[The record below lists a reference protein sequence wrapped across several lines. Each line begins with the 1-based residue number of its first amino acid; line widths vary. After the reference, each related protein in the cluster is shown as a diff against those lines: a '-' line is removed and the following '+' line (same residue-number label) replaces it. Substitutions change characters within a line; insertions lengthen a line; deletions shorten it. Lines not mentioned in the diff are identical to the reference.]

1 MNIDGINE
9 LKRFLSEE
17 AVDPAKPILS
27 VGETIGAWRVCA
39 YLGGGGFGEVY
50 RVEHIKVG
58 LVCAMKILRRESHS
72 SKERFSREAKVLA
85 DHPHSA
91 MPHFYELG
99 EVRGRPYIVMEL
111 LAPRELP
118 KTDCDV
124 AKLLRQLC
132 GVVSALHDLDY
143 VHRDIKPSNVLYRR
157 NGEAVLVD
165 YGLIKK
171 SALSGEEKFDRVA
184 LTKANVAVGT
194 ERYAAPEQ
202 LAGGSVD
209 VSADIHALGVLADAC
224 FQGKAP
230 WRWNRLIRR
239 ATSSIPGQR
248 FKSARVF
255 ERAIAWRFVMEGV
268 IILASILVLII
279 VTMVPLVARQSE
291 WVTAGD
297 GATTNSAVSVRLGNA
312 SDSAGE
318 WL

>member
-1 MNIDGINE
+1 MNIDSINE
-9 LKRFLSEE
+9 LDRFLSEE
-17 AVDPAKPILS
+17 AVDPAKPILP
-27 VGETIGAWRVCA
+27 VGELVGSWRVCA

-50 RVEHIKVG
+50 RVEHVKVG
-58 LVCAMKILRRESHS
+58 LVCAMKVLRRESRS
-72 SKERFSREAKVLA
+72 SKERFFLEARVLA

-91 MPHFYELG
+91 MPRFYELG

-118 KTDCDV
+118 KSDREV

-132 GVVSALHDLDY
+132 SVVSALHALNY
-143 VHRDIKPSNVLYRR
+143 VHRDVKPSNVLYRQS
-157 NGEAVLVD
+157 GEAVLVD

-171 SALSGEEKFDRVA
+171 SASSGGSFNQAA
-184 LTKANVAVGT
+184 LTRANMAIGT

-202 LAGGSVD
+202 LIGGSVD
-209 VSADIHALGVLADAC
+209 VSADIHALGVLADSC
-224 FQGKAP
+224 FQGNAP

-248 FKSARVF
+248 FKSVKAF
-255 ERAIAWRFVMEGV
+255 ERAIAWRFAMEGV
-268 IILASILVLII
+268 VILASILVLVIAVMSPI
-279 VTMVPLVARQSE
+279 AIRQG
-291 WVTAGD
+291 VQAKAGD
-297 GATTNSAVSVRLGNA
+297 GVATNSAVSVRSCNA

>member
-1 MNIDGINE
+1 MNIDSINE
-9 LKRFLSEE
+9 LDRFLSEE
-17 AVDPAKPILS
+17 AVDPAKPILP
-27 VGETIGAWRVCA
+27 VGELVGSWRVCA

-50 RVEHIKVG
+50 RVEHVKVG
-58 LVCAMKILRRESHS
+58 LVCAMKVLRRESRS
-72 SKERFSREAKVLA
+72 SKERFFLEARVLA

-91 MPHFYELG
+91 MPRFYELG

-118 KTDCDV
+118 KSDREV

-132 GVVSALHDLDY
+132 SVVSALHALNY
-143 VHRDIKPSNVLYRR
+143 VHRDVKPSNVLYRQS
-157 NGEAVLVD
+157 GEAVLVD

-171 SALSGEEKFDRVA
+171 SASSGESKVDRVA
-184 LTKANVAVGT
+184 LTRASVVVGT

-202 LAGGSVD
+202 LAGGLVD
-209 VSADIHALGVLADAC
+209 VSADIHALGVLSDAC
-224 FQGKAP
+224 FQGNAP

-248 FKSARVF
+248 FKSAKAF
-255 ERAIAWRFVMEGV
+255 ARAIAWRFVMEGV
-268 IILASILVLII
+268 IILVSILVLI
-279 VTMVPLVARQSE
+279 VAIMTPFAMRQRASVE
-291 WVTAGD
+291 VD
-297 GATTNSAVSVRLGNA
+297 DVVTTNSAVSVRSGNA